1 MARLRVTSVA
11 SNECNETTKSPFAIN
26 LWRPKKKDRM
36 AVTVNGDS
44 LTIEDV
50 CSVAYKNEAVKLPED
65 KEFWTRLE
73 DSRKFLMDYINTG
86 VPTYGVTTD
95 FGDSCHNQISVDK
108 AGELQRTICTY
119 HGIGLGPKFD
129 KETGR
134 AVVLARLNGNV
145 KGGHSAIRPEL
156 AKMLVTLLNK
166 DIIPVIPEL
175 GSVGASGDLTPL
187 SYLAAA
193 VMGKRNVYYK
203 GKIVPTMEAFN
214 AEGITPLPIEAK
226 EGLALMNGTSVM
238 TAVAS
243 LAVKK
248 AERLSNI
255 SDFLTAVT
263 SEITRGKDTPFVKK
277 VSEIKNHKGQ
287 CESAAYVYNIIN
299 DSKRV
304 FKYEDFLES
313 QISKMDGKKFVVQQ
327 NKIQDR
333 YSIRCAPQINGVF
346 RDTLNMARSWVT
358 EELNSANDNPLVD
371 IDAKRIYNT
380 GNFYGGHICAAC
392 DYLRT
397 ALANIADLSDKQ
409 AEVIIDGKF
418 NGLTENLIPFTSED
432 SPRAGLRLGF
442 KAAQITISAI
452 RGEVQT
458 YCYPVSVTSAPT
470 EALNQDKVSMGT
482 ISARKLNEQIGL
494 VFLQFA
500 THLLAAMQA
509 VDLCGKDDFSPFTK
523 KVYTEVRKLSAFV
536 EDDRELDKDAEAV
549 CAWLKSTDLFA

>member
-1 MARLRVTSVA
+1 MA
-11 SNECNETTKSPFAIN
+11 I
-26 LWRPKKKDRM
+26 
-36 AVTVNGDS
+36 TVKGEN
-44 LTIEDV
+44 LTIENV
-50 CSVAYKNEAVKLPED
+50 WNVAFNNEEINLPED
-65 KEFWTRLE
+65 KEFWDTLAA
-73 DSRKFLMDYINTG
+73 SRKFLEEYIATG

-95 FGDSCHNQISVDK
+95 FGDSCHNQISVEK
-108 AGELQRTICTY
+108 AGELQRDICTY

-129 KETGR
+129 HETGR
-134 AVVLARLNGNV
+134 AVILARLNGNV

-156 AKMLVTLLNK
+156 AKMMVTMLNK
-166 DIIPVIPEL
+166 DIIPVIPQL

-193 VMGKRNVYYK
+193 IMGERDVYYK
-203 GKIVPTMEAFN
+203 GKIVPAMEAFN
-214 AEGITPLPIEAK
+214 AEGIKPLPIEAK

-243 LAVKK
+243 IAWKK
-248 AERLSNI
+248 AERLAKI

-263 SEITRGKDTPFVKK
+263 SEITKGKDTPFVAK

-287 CESAAYVYNIIN
+287 CESAAYVYDIIK

-304 FKYEDFLES
+304 FRYEDFLKT
-313 QISKMDGKKFVVQQ
+313 QIEKLDGKGFVAQQ

-333 YSIRCAPQINGVF
+333 YSIRCAPQINGVY
-346 RDTLNMARSWVT
+346 RDTLRFARDLIT

-371 IDAKRIYNT
+371 IEAGRLYNT

-392 DYLRT
+392 DYMRT
-397 ALANIADLSDKQ
+397 ALANISDLSDKQ

-418 NGLTENLIPFTSED
+418 NGLTENLIPYTPAD
-432 SPRAGLRLGF
+432 HPRAGLRLGF

-452 RGEVQT
+452 RGEVMS
-458 YCYPVSVTSAPT
+458 YCFPISLTSQPT

-482 ISARKLNEQIGL
+482 ISARKFNEQIEL
-494 VFLQFA
+494 VYLQFA

-509 VDLCGKDDFSPFTK
+509 VDLAGKDDFAPFTK
-523 KVYTEVRKLSAFV
+523 KVHAEVRRMSAFV
-536 EDDRELDKDAEAV
+536 EDDRALDKEATAV
-549 CAWLKSTDLFA
+549 AQWLKSTELFA

>member
-1 MARLRVTSVA
+1 MA
-11 SNECNETTKSPFAIN
+11 I
-26 LWRPKKKDRM
+26 
-36 AVTVNGDS
+36 TVKGEN
-44 LTIEDV
+44 LTIENV
-50 CSVAYKNEAVKLPED
+50 WNVAFNNEEINLPED
-65 KEFWTRLE
+65 KEFWDTLAT
-73 DSRKFLMDYINTG
+73 SRKFLEDYIATG

-95 FGDSCHNQISVDK
+95 FGDSCHNQISVEK
-108 AGELQRTICTY
+108 AGELQRDICTY

-129 KETGR
+129 HETGR

-156 AKMLVTLLNK
+156 AKMMVTMLNK
-166 DIIPVIPEL
+166 DIIPVIPQL

-193 VMGKRNVYYK
+193 IMGERDVYYK
-203 GKIVPTMEAFN
+203 GKIVPAMEAFN
-214 AEGITPLPIEAK
+214 AEGIKPLPIEAK

-243 LAVKK
+243 IAWKK
-248 AERLSNI
+248 AERLAKI

-263 SEITRGKDTPFVKK
+263 SEITKGKDTPFVAK

-287 CESAAYVYNIIN
+287 CESAAYVYDIIK

-304 FKYEDFLES
+304 FRYEDFLKT
-313 QISKMDGKKFVVQQ
+313 QIEKLDGKGFIAQQ

-333 YSIRCAPQINGVF
+333 YSIRCAPQINGVY
-346 RDTLNMARSWVT
+346 RDTLRFARDLIT

-371 IDAKRIYNT
+371 IEAGRLYNT

-392 DYLRT
+392 DYMRT
-397 ALANIADLSDKQ
+397 ALANISDLSDKQ

-418 NGLTENLIPFTSED
+418 NGLTENLIPYTPAD
-432 SPRAGLRLGF
+432 HPRAGLRLGF

-452 RGEVQT
+452 RGEVMS
-458 YCYPVSVTSAPT
+458 YCFPISLTSQPT

-482 ISARKLNEQIGL
+482 ISARKFNEQIEL
-494 VFLQFA
+494 VYLQFA

-509 VDLCGKDDFSPFTK
+509 VDLAGKDDFAPFTR
-523 KVYTEVRKLSAFV
+523 KVHAEVRRMSAFV
-536 EDDRELDKDAEAV
+536 EDDRALDKEATAV
-549 CAWLKSTDLFA
+549 AQWLKSTELFA

>member
-1 MARLRVTSVA
+1 MA
-11 SNECNETTKSPFAIN
+11 I
-26 LWRPKKKDRM
+26 
-36 AVTVNGDS
+36 TVKGED
-44 LTIEDV
+44 LTIENVWDV
-50 CSVAYKNEAVKLPED
+50 AFNNEKINLPED
-65 KEFWTRLE
+65 KEFWDTLAA
-73 DSRKFLMDYINTG
+73 SRKFLEEYIATG

-95 FGDSCHNQISVDK
+95 FGDSCHNQISIEK
-108 AGELQRTICTY
+108 AGELQRDICTY

-129 KETGR
+129 RETGR

-156 AKMLVTLLNK
+156 AKMMVTMLNK
-166 DIIPVIPEL
+166 DIIPVIPQL

-193 VMGKRNVYYK
+193 IMGERDVYYK
-203 GKIVPTMEAFN
+203 GKIVPAMEAFN
-214 AEGITPLPIEAK
+214 AEGIKPLPIEAK

-243 LAVKK
+243 IAWKK
-248 AERLSNI
+248 AERLAKI

-263 SEITRGKDTPFVKK
+263 SEITKGKDTPFVAK

-287 CESAAYVYNIIN
+287 CESAAYVYDIIK

-304 FKYEDFLES
+304 FRYEDFLKT
-313 QISKMDGKKFVVQQ
+313 QIEKLDGKGFIAQQ

-333 YSIRCAPQINGVF
+333 YSIRCAPQINGVY
-346 RDTLNMARSWVT
+346 RDTLRFARDLIT

-371 IDAKRIYNT
+371 IEAGRLYNT

-392 DYLRT
+392 DYMRT
-397 ALANIADLSDKQ
+397 ALANISDLSDKQ

-418 NGLTENLIPFTSED
+418 NGLTENLIPYTPAD
-432 SPRAGLRLGF
+432 HPRAGLRLGF

-452 RGEVQT
+452 RGEVMS
-458 YCYPVSVTSAPT
+458 YCFPISLTSQPT

-482 ISARKLNEQIGL
+482 ISARKFNEQIEL
-494 VFLQFA
+494 VYLQFA

-509 VDLCGKDDFSPFTK
+509 VDLAGKDDFAPFTK
-523 KVYTEVRKLSAFV
+523 KVHAEVRRMSAFV
-536 EDDRELDKDAEAV
+536 EDDRALDKEATAV
-549 CAWLKSTDLFA
+549 AQWLKSTELFS

>member
-1 MARLRVTSVA
+1 MA
-11 SNECNETTKSPFAIN
+11 I
-26 LWRPKKKDRM
+26 
-36 AVTVNGDS
+36 TVKGEN
-44 LTIEDV
+44 LTIENV
-50 CSVAYKNEAVKLPED
+50 WNVAFNNEEINLPED
-65 KEFWTRLE
+65 KEFWDTLAA
-73 DSRKFLMDYINTG
+73 SRKFLEDYIATG

-95 FGDSCHNQISVDK
+95 FGDSCHNQISVEK
-108 AGELQRTICTY
+108 AGELQRDICTY

-129 KETGR
+129 HETGR

-156 AKMLVTLLNK
+156 AKMMVTMLNK
-166 DIIPVIPEL
+166 DIIPVIPQL

-193 VMGKRNVYYK
+193 IMGERDVYYK
-203 GKIVPTMEAFN
+203 GKIVPALEAFN
-214 AEGITPLPIEAK
+214 AEGIKPLPIEAK

-243 LAVKK
+243 IAWKK
-248 AERLSNI
+248 AERLAKI

-263 SEITRGKDTPFVKK
+263 SEITKGKDTPFVAK

-287 CESAAYVYNIIN
+287 CESAAYVCDIIK

-304 FKYEDFLES
+304 FRYEDFLKT
-313 QISKMDGKKFVVQQ
+313 QIEKLDGKGFIAQQ

-333 YSIRCAPQINGVF
+333 YSIRCAPQINGVY
-346 RDTLNMARSWVT
+346 RDTLRFARDLIT

-371 IDAKRIYNT
+371 IEAGRLYNT

-392 DYLRT
+392 DYMRT
-397 ALANIADLSDKQ
+397 ALANISDLSDKQ

-418 NGLTENLIPFTSED
+418 NGLTENLIPYTPAD
-432 SPRAGLRLGF
+432 HPRAGLRLGF

-452 RGEVQT
+452 RGEVMS
-458 YCYPVSVTSAPT
+458 YCFPISLTSQPT

-482 ISARKLNEQIGL
+482 ISARKFNEQIEL
-494 VFLQFA
+494 VYLQFA

-509 VDLCGKDDFSPFTK
+509 VDLAGKDDFAPFTK
-523 KVYTEVRKLSAFV
+523 KVHAEVRRMSAFV
-536 EDDRELDKDAEAV
+536 EDDRALDKEATAV
-549 CAWLKSTDLFA
+549 AQWLKSTELFS

>member
-1 MARLRVTSVA
+1 MA
-11 SNECNETTKSPFAIN
+11 I
-26 LWRPKKKDRM
+26 
-36 AVTVNGDS
+36 TVKGED
-44 LTIEDV
+44 LTIENVWDV
-50 CSVAYKNEAVKLPED
+50 AFNNEKINLPED
-65 KEFWTRLE
+65 KEFWDTLAS
-73 DSRKFLMDYINTG
+73 SRKFLEDYIATG

-95 FGDSCHNQISVDK
+95 FGDSCHNQISVEK
-108 AGELQRTICTY
+108 AGELQRDICTY

-129 KETGR
+129 HETGR

-156 AKMLVTLLNK
+156 AKMMVTMLNK
-166 DIIPVIPEL
+166 DIIPVIPQL

-193 VMGKRNVYYK
+193 IMGERDVYYK
-203 GKIVPTMEAFN
+203 GKIVPALEAFN
-214 AEGITPLPIEAK
+214 AEGIKPLPIEAK

-243 LAVKK
+243 IAWKK
-248 AERLSNI
+248 AERLAKI

-263 SEITRGKDTPFVKK
+263 SEITKGKDTPFVAK

-287 CESAAYVYNIIN
+287 CESAAYVYDIIK

-304 FKYEDFLES
+304 FRYEDFLRT
-313 QISKMDGKKFVVQQ
+313 QIEKLDGKGFIAQQ

-333 YSIRCAPQINGVF
+333 YSIRCAPQINGVY
-346 RDTLNMARSWVT
+346 RDTLRFARDLIT

-371 IDAKRIYNT
+371 IEAGRLYNT

-392 DYLRT
+392 DYMRT
-397 ALANIADLSDKQ
+397 ALANISDLSDKQ

-418 NGLTENLIPFTSED
+418 NGLTENLIPYTPAD
-432 SPRAGLRLGF
+432 HPRAGLRLGF

-452 RGEVQT
+452 RGEVMS
-458 YCYPVSVTSAPT
+458 YCFPISLTSQPT

-482 ISARKLNEQIGL
+482 ISARKFNEQIEL
-494 VFLQFA
+494 VYLQFA

-509 VDLCGKDDFSPFTK
+509 VDLAGKDDFAPFTK
-523 KVYTEVRKLSAFV
+523 KVHAEVRRMSAFV
-536 EDDRELDKDAEAV
+536 EDDRALDKEATAV
-549 CAWLKSTDLFA
+549 AQWLKSTELFA

>member
-1 MARLRVTSVA
+1 MA
-11 SNECNETTKSPFAIN
+11 I
-26 LWRPKKKDRM
+26 
-36 AVTVNGDS
+36 TVKGED
-44 LTIEDV
+44 LTIENVWDV
-50 CSVAYKNEAVKLPED
+50 AFNNEKINLPKD
-65 KEFWTRLE
+65 KEFWDTLSA
-73 DSRKFLMDYINTG
+73 SRKFLEEYIATG

-95 FGDSCHNQISVDK
+95 FGDSCHNQISVEK
-108 AGELQRTICTY
+108 AGELQRDICTY

-129 KETGR
+129 HETGR

-156 AKMLVTLLNK
+156 AKMMVTMLNK
-166 DIIPVIPEL
+166 DIIPVIPQL

-193 VMGKRNVYYK
+193 IMGERDVYYK
-203 GKIVPTMEAFN
+203 GKIVPALEAFN
-214 AEGITPLPIEAK
+214 AEGIKPLPIEAK

-243 LAVKK
+243 IAWKK
-248 AERLSNI
+248 AERLAKI

-263 SEITRGKDTPFVKK
+263 SEITKGKDTPFVAK

-287 CESAAYVYNIIN
+287 CESAAYVYDIIK

-304 FKYEDFLES
+304 FRYEDFLKT
-313 QISKMDGKKFVVQQ
+313 QIEKLDGKGFIAQQ

-333 YSIRCAPQINGVF
+333 YSIRCAPQINGVY
-346 RDTLNMARSWVT
+346 RDTLRFARDLIT

-371 IDAKRIYNT
+371 IEAGLLYNT

-392 DYLRT
+392 DYMRT
-397 ALANIADLSDKQ
+397 ALANISDLSDKQ

-418 NGLTENLIPFTSED
+418 NGLTENLIPYTPAD
-432 SPRAGLRLGF
+432 HPRAGLRLGF

-452 RGEVQT
+452 RGEVMS
-458 YCYPVSVTSAPT
+458 YCFPISLTSQPT

-482 ISARKLNEQIGL
+482 ISARKFNEQIEL
-494 VFLQFA
+494 VYLQFA

-509 VDLCGKDDFSPFTK
+509 VDLAGKDDFAPFTK
-523 KVYTEVRKLSAFV
+523 KIHSEVRRMSAFV
-536 EDDRELDKDAEAV
+536 EDDRALDKEATAV
-549 CAWLKSTDLFA
+549 AQWLKSTELFS

>member
-1 MARLRVTSVA
+1 M
-11 SNECNETTKSPFAIN
+11 K
-26 LWRPKKKDRM
+26 
-36 AVTVNGDS
+36 TVCGND

-50 CSVAYKNEAVKLPED
+50 CDVALRGEEVKLPED
-65 KEFWTRLE
+65 KSFWETIE
-73 DSRKFLMDYINTG
+73 KSRKFLEDYIATG

-95 FGDSCHNQISVDK
+95 FGDSCHNQISVEK
-108 AGELQRTICTY
+108 AGELQRVICTY

-129 KETGR
+129 HETAR

-145 KGGHSAIRPEL
+145 KGGHSAIRPQL
-156 AKMLVTLLNK
+156 ARMMVTLLNK
-166 DIIPVIPEL
+166 DIIPVIPQL

-187 SYLAAA
+187 SYLGA
-193 VMGKRNVYYK
+193 VIMGQREVYYK
-203 GKIVPTMEAFN
+203 GKIVPTMEAFK
-214 AEGITPLPIEAK
+214 AEGIEPLPIEAK
-226 EGLALMNGTSVM
+226 EGLAIMNGTSVM

-243 LAVKK
+243 LAWKK
-248 AERLSNI
+248 AERLAKI

-263 SEITRGKDTPFVKK
+263 SEITRGKDTPFVAK

-287 CESAAYVYNIIN
+287 CESAAYVYNIIK

-304 FKYEDFLES
+304 WRYEDFLNN
-313 QISKMDGKKFVVQQ
+313 QIEKLNGKGFVAQT

-333 YSIRCAPQINGVF
+333 YSIRCAPQITGVY
-346 RDTLNMARSWVT
+346 RDTLRFARDLIT

-371 IDAKRIYNT
+371 IEAGRLYNT

-392 DYLRT
+392 DYMRT

-418 NGLTENLIPFTSED
+418 NGLTENLIPFTPAD
-432 SPRAGLRLGF
+432 HTRAGLRLGF

-452 RGEVQT
+452 RGEVAT
-458 YCYPVSVTSAPT
+458 YCFPVSLTSAPT

-482 ISARKLNEQIGL
+482 ISARKWAEQIEL

-509 VDLCGKDDFSPFTK
+509 VDLAGYEDFAPFTK
-523 KVYTEVRKLSAFV
+523 NVHDEVRKMSAFV
-536 EDDRELDKDAEAV
+536 EDDRELDKEATAVAE
-549 CAWLKSTDLFA
+549 WLKTTDIFA

>member
-1 MARLRVTSVA
+1 MA
-11 SNECNETTKSPFAIN
+11 I
-26 LWRPKKKDRM
+26 
-36 AVTVNGDS
+36 TVKGED
-44 LTIEDV
+44 LTIENVWDV
-50 CSVAYKNEAVKLPED
+50 AFNNEKINLPED
-65 KEFWTRLE
+65 KEFWDTLSA
-73 DSRKFLMDYINTG
+73 SRKFLEDYIATG

-95 FGDSCHNQISVDK
+95 FGDSCHNQISVEK
-108 AGELQRTICTY
+108 AGELQRDICTY

-129 KETGR
+129 HETGR

-156 AKMLVTLLNK
+156 AKMMVTMLNK
-166 DIIPVIPEL
+166 DIIPVIPQL

-193 VMGKRNVYYK
+193 IMGERDVYYK
-203 GKIVPTMEAFN
+203 GKIVPAMEAFN
-214 AEGITPLPIEAK
+214 AEGIKPLPIEAK

-243 LAVKK
+243 IAWKK
-248 AERLSNI
+248 AERLAKI

-263 SEITRGKDTPFVKK
+263 SEITKGKDTPFVAK

-287 CESAAYVYNIIN
+287 CESAAYVYDIIK

-304 FKYEDFLES
+304 FRYEDFLKTHIE
-313 QISKMDGKKFVVQQ
+313 KLDGKGFVAQQ

-333 YSIRCAPQINGVF
+333 YSIRCAPQINGVY
-346 RDTLNMARSWVT
+346 RDTLRFARDLIT

-371 IDAKRIYNT
+371 IEAGRLYNT

-392 DYLRT
+392 DYMRT
-397 ALANIADLSDKQ
+397 ALANISDLSDKQ

-418 NGLTENLIPFTSED
+418 NGLTENLIPYTPAD
-432 SPRAGLRLGF
+432 HPRAGLRLGF

-452 RGEVQT
+452 RGEVMS
-458 YCYPVSVTSAPT
+458 YCFPISLTSQPT

-482 ISARKLNEQIGL
+482 ISARKFNEQIEL
-494 VFLQFA
+494 VYLQFA

-509 VDLCGKDDFSPFTK
+509 VDLAGKDDFAPFTK
-523 KVYTEVRKLSAFV
+523 KVHSEVRRMSAFV
-536 EDDRELDKDAEAV
+536 EDDRALDKEATAV
-549 CAWLKSTDLFA
+549 AQWLKSTELFA

>member
-1 MARLRVTSVA
+1 MA
-11 SNECNETTKSPFAIN
+11 I
-26 LWRPKKKDRM
+26 
-36 AVTVNGDS
+36 TVKGED
-44 LTIEDV
+44 LTIENVWDV
-50 CSVAYKNEAVKLPED
+50 AFNNEKINLPED
-65 KEFWTRLE
+65 KEFWDTLSA
-73 DSRKFLMDYINTG
+73 SRKFLEDYIATG

-95 FGDSCHNQISVDK
+95 FGDSCHNQISVEK
-108 AGELQRTICTY
+108 AGELQRDICTY

-129 KETGR
+129 RETGR

-156 AKMLVTLLNK
+156 AKMMVTMLNK
-166 DIIPVIPEL
+166 DIIPVIPQL

-193 VMGKRNVYYK
+193 IMGERDVYYK
-203 GKIVPTMEAFN
+203 GKIVPALEAFN
-214 AEGITPLPIEAK
+214 AEGIKPLPIEAK

-243 LAVKK
+243 IAWKK
-248 AERLSNI
+248 AERLAKI

-263 SEITRGKDTPFVKK
+263 SEITKGKDTPFVAK

-287 CESAAYVYNIIN
+287 CESAAYVYDIIK

-304 FKYEDFLES
+304 FRYEDFLKT
-313 QISKMDGKKFVVQQ
+313 QIEKLDGKGFIAQQ

-333 YSIRCAPQINGVF
+333 YSIRCAPQINGVY
-346 RDTLNMARSWVT
+346 RDTLRFARDLIT

-371 IDAKRIYNT
+371 IEAGRLYNT

-392 DYLRT
+392 DYMRT
-397 ALANIADLSDKQ
+397 ALANISDLSDKQ

-418 NGLTENLIPFTSED
+418 NGLTENLIPYTPAD
-432 SPRAGLRLGF
+432 HPRAGLRLGF

-452 RGEVQT
+452 RGEVMS
-458 YCYPVSVTSAPT
+458 YCFPISLTSHPT

-482 ISARKLNEQIGL
+482 ISARKFNEQIEL
-494 VFLQFA
+494 VYLQFA

-509 VDLCGKDDFSPFTK
+509 VDLAGKDDFAPFTK
-523 KVYTEVRKLSAFV
+523 KVHAEVRRMSAFV
-536 EDDRELDKDAEAV
+536 EDDRALDKEATAV
-549 CAWLKSTDLFA
+549 AQWLKSTELFS

>member
-1 MARLRVTSVA
+1 MKTING
-11 SNECNETTKSPFAIN
+11 NE
-26 LWRPKKKDRM
+26 
-36 AVTVNGDS
+36 

-50 CSVAYKNEAVKLPED
+50 CDVAYKNEEVALPTDE
-65 KEFWTRLE
+65 KFWDTLKK
-73 DSRKFLMDYINTG
+73 SRKFLEDYIATG

-95 FGDSCHNQISVDK
+95 FGDSCHNQISVEK
-108 AGELQRTICTY
+108 AGELQRVICAY

-129 KETGR
+129 HETGR

-156 AKMLVTLLNK
+156 AKMMVTLLNK
-166 DIIPVIPEL
+166 DIIPVIPQL

-187 SYLAAA
+187 SYLAA
-193 VMGKRNVYYK
+193 VIMGQREVYYK
-203 GKIVPTMEAFN
+203 GKIVPASEAFM
-214 AEGITPLPIEAK
+214 AEGIEPLPIEAK

-243 LAVKK
+243 LAWKK
-248 AERLSNI
+248 AQRLANI

-263 SEITRGKDTPFVKK
+263 SEITRGKDTPFITK
-277 VSEIKNHKGQ
+277 VSQLKNHRGQ
-287 CESAAYVYNIIN
+287 MESAVYVHNIIIK
-299 DSKRV
+299 SKRV
-304 FKYEDFLES
+304 YVYEDFLKYKIDS
-313 QISKMDGKKFVVQQ
+313 LNGKGFLKQQ

-333 YSIRCAPQINGVF
+333 YSIRCAPQITGVY
-346 RDTLNMARSWVT
+346 RDTLRFARDLIT

-371 IDAKRIYNT
+371 IDVGQLYNT

-392 DYLRT
+392 DYMRT

-409 AEVIIDGKF
+409 AEIIIDGKF
-418 NGLTENLIPFTSED
+418 NGLTENLIPYTPAD
-432 SPRAGLRLGF
+432 HPRAGLRLGF

-452 RGEVQT
+452 RGEVAT
-458 YCYPVSVTSAPT
+458 YCFPVSLTSAPT

-482 ISARKLNEQIGL
+482 ISARKFAEQIEL

-509 VDLCGKDDFSPFTK
+509 VDLAGKDDFAPFTQ
-523 KVYTEVRKLSAFV
+523 KVHDEVRKMSAFV
-536 EDDRELDKDAEAV
+536 EDDRPLDKEATAV
-549 CAWLKSTDLFA
+549 AQWLKNTDLFA

>member
-1 MARLRVTSVA
+1 MA
-11 SNECNETTKSPFAIN
+11 I
-26 LWRPKKKDRM
+26 
-36 AVTVNGDS
+36 TVKGED
-44 LTIEDV
+44 LTIENVWDV
-50 CSVAYKNEAVKLPED
+50 AFNNEKINLPED
-65 KEFWTRLE
+65 KEFWDTLSA
-73 DSRKFLMDYINTG
+73 SRKFLEDYIATG

-95 FGDSCHNQISVDK
+95 FGDSCHNQISVEK
-108 AGELQRTICTY
+108 AGELQRDICTY

-129 KETGR
+129 RETGR

-156 AKMLVTLLNK
+156 AKMMVTMLNK
-166 DIIPVIPEL
+166 DIIPVIPQL

-193 VMGKRNVYYK
+193 IMGERDVYYK
-203 GKIVPTMEAFN
+203 GKIVPALEAFN
-214 AEGITPLPIEAK
+214 AEGIKPLPIEAK

-243 LAVKK
+243 IAWKK
-248 AERLSNI
+248 AERLAKI

-263 SEITRGKDTPFVKK
+263 SEITKGKDTPFVAK

-287 CESAAYVYNIIN
+287 CESAAYVYDIIK

-304 FKYEDFLES
+304 FRYEDFLKT
-313 QISKMDGKKFVVQQ
+313 QIEKLDGKGFIAQQ

-333 YSIRCAPQINGVF
+333 YSIRCAPQINGVY
-346 RDTLNMARSWVT
+346 RDTLRFARDLIT

-371 IDAKRIYNT
+371 IEAGRLYNT

-392 DYLRT
+392 DYMRT
-397 ALANIADLSDKQ
+397 ALANISDLSDKQ

-418 NGLTENLIPFTSED
+418 NGLTENLISYTPAD
-432 SPRAGLRLGF
+432 HPRAGLRLGF

-452 RGEVQT
+452 RGEVMS
-458 YCYPVSVTSAPT
+458 YCFPISLTSQPT

-482 ISARKLNEQIGL
+482 ISARKFNEQIEL
-494 VFLQFA
+494 VYLQFA

-509 VDLCGKDDFSPFTK
+509 VDLAGKDDFAPFTK
-523 KVYTEVRKLSAFV
+523 KVHSEVRRMSAFV
-536 EDDRELDKDAEAV
+536 EDDRALDKEATAV
-549 CAWLKSTDLFA
+549 AQWLKSTELFS

>member
-1 MARLRVTSVA
+1 MA
-11 SNECNETTKSPFAIN
+11 I
-26 LWRPKKKDRM
+26 
-36 AVTVNGDS
+36 TVKGED
-44 LTIEDV
+44 LTIENVWDV
-50 CSVAYKNEAVKLPED
+50 AFNNEKINLPED
-65 KEFWTRLE
+65 KEFWDTLSA
-73 DSRKFLMDYINTG
+73 SRKFLEDYIATG

-95 FGDSCHNQISVDK
+95 FGDSCHNQISVEK
-108 AGELQRTICTY
+108 AGELQRDICTY

-129 KETGR
+129 HETGR

-156 AKMLVTLLNK
+156 AKMMVTMLNK
-166 DIIPVIPEL
+166 DIIPVIPQL

-193 VMGKRNVYYK
+193 IMGERDVYYK
-203 GKIVPTMEAFN
+203 GKIVPALEAFN
-214 AEGITPLPIEAK
+214 AEGIKPLPIEAK

-243 LAVKK
+243 IAWKK
-248 AERLSNI
+248 AERLAKI

-263 SEITRGKDTPFVKK
+263 SEITKGKDTPFVAK

-287 CESAAYVYNIIN
+287 CESAAYVYDIIK

-304 FKYEDFLES
+304 FRYEDFLKT
-313 QISKMDGKKFVVQQ
+313 QIEKLDGKGFMAQQ

-333 YSIRCAPQINGVF
+333 YSIRCAPQINGVY
-346 RDTLNMARSWVT
+346 RDTLRFARDLIT

-371 IDAKRIYNT
+371 IEAGRLYNT

-392 DYLRT
+392 DYMRT
-397 ALANIADLSDKQ
+397 ALANISDLSDKQ

-418 NGLTENLIPFTSED
+418 NGLTENLISYTPAD
-432 SPRAGLRLGF
+432 HPRAGLRLGF

-452 RGEVQT
+452 RGEVMS
-458 YCYPVSVTSAPT
+458 YCFPISLTSQPT

-482 ISARKLNEQIGL
+482 ISARKFNEQIEL
-494 VFLQFA
+494 VYLQFA

-509 VDLCGKDDFSPFTK
+509 VDLAGKDDFAPFTR
-523 KVYTEVRKLSAFV
+523 KVHAEVRRMSAFV
-536 EDDRELDKDAEAV
+536 EDDRALDKEATAV
-549 CAWLKSTDLFA
+549 AQWLKSTELFA

>member
-1 MARLRVTSVA
+1 MA
-11 SNECNETTKSPFAIN
+11 I
-26 LWRPKKKDRM
+26 
-36 AVTVNGDS
+36 TVKGED
-44 LTIEDV
+44 LTIENVWDV
-50 CSVAYKNEAVKLPED
+50 AFNNEKINLPED
-65 KEFWTRLE
+65 KEFWDTLAA
-73 DSRKFLMDYINTG
+73 SRKFLEDYIATG

-95 FGDSCHNQISVDK
+95 FGDSCHNQISVEK
-108 AGELQRTICTY
+108 AGELQRDICTY

-129 KETGR
+129 HETGR
-134 AVVLARLNGNV
+134 AVILARLNGNV

-156 AKMLVTLLNK
+156 AKMMVTMLNK
-166 DIIPVIPEL
+166 DIIPVIPQL

-193 VMGKRNVYYK
+193 IMGERDVYYK
-203 GKIVPTMEAFN
+203 GKIVPALEAFN
-214 AEGITPLPIEAK
+214 AEGIKPLPIEAK

-243 LAVKK
+243 IAWKK
-248 AERLSNI
+248 AERLAKI

-263 SEITRGKDTPFVKK
+263 SEITKGKDTPFVAK

-287 CESAAYVYNIIN
+287 CESAAYVYDIIK

-304 FKYEDFLES
+304 FRYEDFLKT
-313 QISKMDGKKFVVQQ
+313 QIEKLDGKGFIAQQ

-333 YSIRCAPQINGVF
+333 YSIRCAPQINGVY
-346 RDTLNMARSWVT
+346 RDTLRFARDLIT

-371 IDAKRIYNT
+371 IEAGRLYNT

-392 DYLRT
+392 DYMRT
-397 ALANIADLSDKQ
+397 ALANISDLSDKQ

-418 NGLTENLIPFTSED
+418 NGLTENLIPYTPAD
-432 SPRAGLRLGF
+432 HPRAGLRLGF

-452 RGEVQT
+452 RGEVMS
-458 YCYPVSVTSAPT
+458 YCFPISLTSQPT

-482 ISARKLNEQIGL
+482 ISARKFNEQIEL
-494 VFLQFA
+494 VYLQFA

-509 VDLCGKDDFSPFTK
+509 VDLAGKDDFAPFTK
-523 KVYTEVRKLSAFV
+523 KVHAEVRRMSAFV
-536 EDDRELDKDAEAV
+536 EDDRALDKEATAV
-549 CAWLKSTDLFA
+549 AQWLKSTELFA

>member
-1 MARLRVTSVA
+1 MA
-11 SNECNETTKSPFAIN
+11 I
-26 LWRPKKKDRM
+26 
-36 AVTVNGDS
+36 TVKGEY
-44 LTIEDV
+44 LTIENVWDV
-50 CSVAYKNEAVKLPED
+50 AFNNEKINLPED
-65 KEFWTRLE
+65 KEFWDTLAA
-73 DSRKFLMDYINTG
+73 SRKFLEDYIATG

-95 FGDSCHNQISVDK
+95 FGDSCHNQISVEK
-108 AGELQRTICTY
+108 AGELQRDICTY

-129 KETGR
+129 RETGR

-156 AKMLVTLLNK
+156 AKMMVTMLNK
-166 DIIPVIPEL
+166 DIIPVIPQL

-193 VMGKRNVYYK
+193 IMGERDVYYK
-203 GKIVPTMEAFN
+203 GKIVPAMEAFN
-214 AEGITPLPIEAK
+214 AEGIKPLPIEAK

-243 LAVKK
+243 IAWKK
-248 AERLSNI
+248 AERLAKI

-263 SEITRGKDTPFVKK
+263 SEITKGKDTPFVAK

-287 CESAAYVYNIIN
+287 CESAAYVYDIIK

-304 FKYEDFLES
+304 FRYEDFLKTHIE
-313 QISKMDGKKFVVQQ
+313 KLDGKGFVAQQ

-333 YSIRCAPQINGVF
+333 YSIRCAPQINGVY
-346 RDTLNMARSWVT
+346 RDTLRFARDLIT

-371 IDAKRIYNT
+371 IEAGRLYNT

-392 DYLRT
+392 DYMRT
-397 ALANIADLSDKQ
+397 ALANISDLSDKQ

-418 NGLTENLIPFTSED
+418 NGLTENLIPYTPAD
-432 SPRAGLRLGF
+432 HPRAGLRLGF

-452 RGEVQT
+452 RGEVMS
-458 YCYPVSVTSAPT
+458 YCFPISLTSQPT

-482 ISARKLNEQIGL
+482 ISARKFNEQIEL
-494 VFLQFA
+494 VYLQFA

-509 VDLCGKDDFSPFTK
+509 VDLAGKDDFAPFTR
-523 KVYTEVRKLSAFV
+523 KVHAEVRSMSAFV
-536 EDDRELDKDAEAV
+536 EDDRALDKEATAV
-549 CAWLKSTDLFA
+549 AQWLKSTELFA

>member
-1 MARLRVTSVA
+1 MK
-11 SNECNETTKSPFAIN
+11 TKTVCG
-26 LWRPKKKDRM
+26 KD
-36 AVTVNGDS
+36 

-50 CSVAYKNEAVKLPED
+50 CDVALRDEKVALPED
-65 KEFWTRLE
+65 KGFWETLE
-73 DSRKFLMDYINTG
+73 KSRKFLEDYIATG

-95 FGDSCHNQISVDK
+95 FGDSCHNQISVEK
-108 AGELQRTICTY
+108 AGELQRVICTY

-129 KETGR
+129 RETGR

-156 AKMLVTLLNK
+156 VRMMVTLLNK
-166 DIIPVIPEL
+166 DIIPVIPQL

-187 SYLAAA
+187 SYLAA
-193 VMGKRNVYYK
+193 VIQGKRDVYYK
-203 GKIVPTMEAFN
+203 GKIVPAAEAFK

-243 LAVKK
+243 LAWKK
-248 AERLSNI
+248 AERLAKI

-263 SEITRGKDTPFVKK
+263 SEITRGKDTPFVAK

-287 CESAAYVYNIIN
+287 CESAAYVYDIIK

-304 FKYEDFLES
+304 WRYEEFLNS
-313 QISKMDGKKFVVQQ
+313 QIEKIEEKGFVAQQ

-333 YSIRCAPQINGVF
+333 YSIRCAPQITGVY
-346 RDTLNMARSWVT
+346 RDTLRFARELIT

-371 IDAKRIYNT
+371 IEAGRLYNT

-392 DYLRT
+392 DYMRT

-418 NGLTENLIPFTSED
+418 NGLTENLIPYTPAD
-432 SPRAGLRLGF
+432 HPRAGLRLGF

-452 RGEVQT
+452 RGEVAT
-458 YCYPVSVTSAPT
+458 YCFPVSLTSAPT

-482 ISARKLNEQIGL
+482 ISARKWAEQIEL
-494 VFLQFA
+494 VYLQFA

-509 VDLCGKDDFSPFTK
+509 VDLAGIEDFAPFTK
-523 KVYTEVRKLSAFV
+523 QIHAEVRKMSAFV
-536 EDDRELDKDAEAV
+536 EDDRALDKEATAVAE
-549 CAWLKSTDLFA
+549 WLKKTELFA

>member
-1 MARLRVTSVA
+1 M
-11 SNECNETTKSPFAIN
+11 KI
-26 LWRPKKKDRM
+26 
-36 AVTVNGDS
+36 VNGNE

-50 CSVAYKNEAVKLPED
+50 CDVAYKNEEVALPQDE
-65 KEFWTRLE
+65 KFWDTLKK
-73 DSRKFLMDYINTG
+73 SRKFLEDYIATG

-95 FGDSCHNQISVDK
+95 FGDSCHNQISVEK
-108 AGELQRTICTY
+108 AGELQRVICAY

-129 KETGR
+129 HETGR

-156 AKMLVTLLNK
+156 AKMMVTLLNK
-166 DIIPVIPEL
+166 DIIPVIPQL

-187 SYLAAA
+187 SYLAA
-193 VMGKRNVYYK
+193 VIMGQRDVYYK
-203 GKIVPTMEAFN
+203 GKIVPAIEAFK
-214 AEGITPLPIEAK
+214 AEGIEPLPIEAK

-243 LAVKK
+243 LAWKK
-248 AERLSNI
+248 AQRLANI

-263 SEITRGKDTPFVKK
+263 SEITRGKDTPFITK
-277 VSEIKNHKGQ
+277 VSQLKNHRGQ
-287 CESAAYVYNIIN
+287 MESAVYVHNIIIK
-299 DSKRV
+299 SKRV
-304 FKYEDFLES
+304 YVYEDFLKYKIDS
-313 QISKMDGKKFVVQQ
+313 LNGKGFLKQQ

-333 YSIRCAPQINGVF
+333 YSIRCAPQITGVY
-346 RDTLNMARSWVT
+346 RDTLRFAREMIT

-371 IDAKRIYNT
+371 IDVGQLYNT

-392 DYLRT
+392 DYMRT

-409 AEVIIDGKF
+409 AEIIIDGKF
-418 NGLTENLIPFTSED
+418 NGLTENLIPYTPAD
-432 SPRAGLRLGF
+432 HPRAGLRLGF

-452 RGEVQT
+452 RGEVAT
-458 YCYPVSVTSAPT
+458 YCFPVSLTSAPT

-482 ISARKLNEQIGL
+482 ISARKFAEQIEL

-509 VDLCGKDDFSPFTK
+509 VDLAGKDDFAPFTQ
-523 KVYTEVRKLSAFV
+523 KVHDEVRKMSAFV
-536 EDDRELDKDAEAV
+536 EDDRPLDKEATAV
-549 CAWLKSTDLFA
+549 AQWLKNTDLFA

>member
-1 MARLRVTSVA
+1 MA
-11 SNECNETTKSPFAIN
+11 I
-26 LWRPKKKDRM
+26 
-36 AVTVNGDS
+36 TVKGED
-44 LTIEDV
+44 LTIENVWDV
-50 CSVAYKNEAVKLPED
+50 AFNNEKINLPED
-65 KEFWTRLE
+65 KEFWDTLAA
-73 DSRKFLMDYINTG
+73 SRKFLEDYIATG

-95 FGDSCHNQISVDK
+95 FGDSCHNQISVEK
-108 AGELQRTICTY
+108 AGELQRDICTY

-129 KETGR
+129 RETGR

-156 AKMLVTLLNK
+156 AKMMVTMLNK
-166 DIIPVIPEL
+166 DIIPVIPQL

-193 VMGKRNVYYK
+193 IMGERDVYYK
-203 GKIVPTMEAFN
+203 GKIVPALEAFN
-214 AEGITPLPIEAK
+214 AEGIKPLPIEAK

-243 LAVKK
+243 IAWKK
-248 AERLSNI
+248 AERLAKI

-263 SEITRGKDTPFVKK
+263 SEITKGKDTPFVAK

-287 CESAAYVYNIIN
+287 CESAAYVYDIIK

-304 FKYEDFLES
+304 FRYEDFLKT
-313 QISKMDGKKFVVQQ
+313 QIEKLDGKGFIAQQ

-333 YSIRCAPQINGVF
+333 YSIRCAPQINGVY
-346 RDTLNMARSWVT
+346 RDTLRFARDLIT

-371 IDAKRIYNT
+371 IEAGRLYNT

-392 DYLRT
+392 DYMRT
-397 ALANIADLSDKQ
+397 ALANISDLSDKQ

-418 NGLTENLIPFTSED
+418 NGLTENLIPYTPAD
-432 SPRAGLRLGF
+432 HPRAGLRLGF

-452 RGEVQT
+452 RGEVMS
-458 YCYPVSVTSAPT
+458 YCFPISLTSQPT

-482 ISARKLNEQIGL
+482 ISARKFNEQIEL
-494 VFLQFA
+494 VYLQFA

-509 VDLCGKDDFSPFTK
+509 VDLAGKDDFAPFTK
-523 KVYTEVRKLSAFV
+523 KVHSEVRRMSAFV
-536 EDDRELDKDAEAV
+536 EDDRALDKEATAV
-549 CAWLKSTDLFA
+549 AQWLKSTELFS

>member
-1 MARLRVTSVA
+1 MA
-11 SNECNETTKSPFAIN
+11 I
-26 LWRPKKKDRM
+26 
-36 AVTVNGDS
+36 TVKGED
-44 LTIEDV
+44 LTIENV
-50 CSVAYKNEAVKLPED
+50 WNVAFNNEEINLPED
-65 KEFWTRLE
+65 KEFWDTLSA
-73 DSRKFLMDYINTG
+73 SRKFLEDYIATG

-95 FGDSCHNQISVDK
+95 FGDSCHNQISVEK
-108 AGELQRTICTY
+108 AGELQRDICTY

-129 KETGR
+129 HETGR

-156 AKMLVTLLNK
+156 AKMMVTMLNK
-166 DIIPVIPEL
+166 DIIPVIPQL

-193 VMGKRNVYYK
+193 IMGERDVYYK
-203 GKIVPTMEAFN
+203 GKIVPAMEAFN
-214 AEGITPLPIEAK
+214 AEGIKPLPIEAK

-243 LAVKK
+243 IAWKK
-248 AERLSNI
+248 AERLAKI

-263 SEITRGKDTPFVKK
+263 SEITKGKDTPFVAK

-287 CESAAYVYNIIN
+287 CESAAYVYDIIK

-304 FKYEDFLES
+304 FRYEDFLRT
-313 QISKMDGKKFVVQQ
+313 QIEKLDGKGFIAQQ

-333 YSIRCAPQINGVF
+333 YSIRCAPQINGVY
-346 RDTLNMARSWVT
+346 RDTLRFARDLIT

-371 IDAKRIYNT
+371 IEAGRLYNT

-392 DYLRT
+392 DYMRT
-397 ALANIADLSDKQ
+397 ALANISDLSDKQ

-418 NGLTENLIPFTSED
+418 NGLTENLIPYTPAD
-432 SPRAGLRLGF
+432 HPRAGLRLGF

-452 RGEVQT
+452 RGEVMS
-458 YCYPVSVTSAPT
+458 YCFPISLTSQPT

-482 ISARKLNEQIGL
+482 ISARKFNEQIEL
-494 VFLQFA
+494 VYIQFA

-509 VDLCGKDDFSPFTK
+509 VDLAGKDDFAPFTR
-523 KVYTEVRKLSAFV
+523 KVHAEVRSMSAFV
-536 EDDRELDKDAEAV
+536 EDDRALDKEATAV
-549 CAWLKSTDLFA
+549 AQWLKSTELFA

>member
-1 MARLRVTSVA
+1 MA
-11 SNECNETTKSPFAIN
+11 I
-26 LWRPKKKDRM
+26 
-36 AVTVNGDS
+36 TVKGEN
-44 LTIEDV
+44 LTIENV
-50 CSVAYKNEAVKLPED
+50 WNVAFNNEEINLPED
-65 KEFWTRLE
+65 KEFWDTLAA
-73 DSRKFLMDYINTG
+73 SRKFLEDYIATG

-95 FGDSCHNQISVDK
+95 FGDSCHNQISVEK
-108 AGELQRTICTY
+108 AGELQRDICTY
-119 HGIGLGPKFD
+119 HGIGLGTKFD
-129 KETGR
+129 HETGR

-156 AKMLVTLLNK
+156 AKMMVTMLNK
-166 DIIPVIPEL
+166 DIIPVIPQL

-193 VMGKRNVYYK
+193 IMGERDVYYK
-203 GKIVPTMEAFN
+203 GKIVPALEAFN
-214 AEGITPLPIEAK
+214 AEGIKPLPIEAK

-243 LAVKK
+243 IAWKK
-248 AERLSNI
+248 AERLAKI

-263 SEITRGKDTPFVKK
+263 SEITKGKDTPFVAK

-287 CESAAYVYNIIN
+287 CESAAYVYDIIK

-304 FKYEDFLES
+304 FRYEDFLKT
-313 QISKMDGKKFVVQQ
+313 QIEKLDGKGFIAQQ

-333 YSIRCAPQINGVF
+333 YSIRCAPQINGVY
-346 RDTLNMARSWVT
+346 RDTLRFARDLIT

-371 IDAKRIYNT
+371 IEAGRLYNT

-392 DYLRT
+392 DYMRT
-397 ALANIADLSDKQ
+397 ALANISDLSDKQ

-418 NGLTENLIPFTSED
+418 NGLTENLIPYTPAD
-432 SPRAGLRLGF
+432 HPRAGLRLGF

-452 RGEVQT
+452 RGEVMS
-458 YCYPVSVTSAPT
+458 YCFPISLTSQPT

-482 ISARKLNEQIGL
+482 ISARKFNEQIEL
-494 VFLQFA
+494 VYLQFA

-509 VDLCGKDDFSPFTK
+509 VDLAGKDDFAPFTR
-523 KVYTEVRKLSAFV
+523 KVHAEVRRMSAFV
-536 EDDRELDKDAEAV
+536 EDDRALDKEATAV
-549 CAWLKSTDLFA
+549 AQWLKSTELFA

>member
-1 MARLRVTSVA
+1 MKTI
-11 SNECNETTKSPFAIN
+11 KGQ
-26 LWRPKKKDRM
+26 D
-36 AVTVNGDS
+36 

-50 CSVAYKNEAVKLPED
+50 CDVAYKNEEVTLPED
-65 KEFWTRLE
+65 KSFWETLEKSRNFLE
-73 DSRKFLMDYINTG
+73 DYIATG

-108 AGELQRTICTY
+108 AGELQRDICTY

-129 KETGR
+129 HETGR
-134 AVVLARLNGNV
+134 AVILARLNGNV

-156 AKMLVTLLNK
+156 AKMMVTLLNK
-166 DIIPVIPEL
+166 DIIPVIPQL

-187 SYLAAA
+187 SYLAA
-193 VMGKRNVYYK
+193 VIMGERNVYYK
-203 GKIVPTMEAFN
+203 GKICPAKEAFE
-214 AEGITPLPIEAK
+214 AENIKPLPIEAK

-238 TAVAS
+238 TAVAA
-243 LAVKK
+243 LAWKK
-248 AERLSNI
+248 AERLAKI

-263 SEITRGKDTPFVKK
+263 SEITRGKDTPFVAK

-287 CESAAYVYNIIN
+287 CESASYIYNIIK

-304 FKYEDFLES
+304 FKYEDFLKTQIES
-313 QISKMDGKKFVVQQ
+313 LNGKSFIAQQ

-333 YSIRCAPQINGVF
+333 YSIRCAPQINGVY
-346 RDTLNMARSWVT
+346 RDTLRFARDLIT

-371 IDAKRIYNT
+371 IEAQRLYNT

-392 DYLRT
+392 DYMRT
-397 ALANIADLSDKQ
+397 ALANISDLSDKQ

-418 NGLTENLIPFTSED
+418 NGLTENLIPFTPSD
-432 SPRAGLRLGF
+432 HPRAGLRLGF

-452 RGEVQT
+452 RGEVMS
-458 YCYPVSVTSAPT
+458 YCFPISLTSQPT

-482 ISARKLNEQIGL
+482 ISARKWAEQIDL

-509 VDLCGKDDFSPFTK
+509 VDLAGKDDFSPFTK
-523 KVYTEVRKLSAFV
+523 KVHDEVRKISAFV
-536 EDDRELDKDAEAV
+536 EDDRELDAEATST
-549 CAWLKSTDLFA
+549 AQWLKTTELFA

>member
-1 MARLRVTSVA
+1 MS
-11 SNECNETTKSPFAIN
+11 I
-26 LWRPKKKDRM
+26 
-36 AVTVNGDS
+36 TVKGED
-44 LTIEDV
+44 LTIENVWDV
-50 CSVAYKNEAVKLPED
+50 AFNNEKINLPEE
-65 KEFWTRLE
+65 KEFWDTLSA
-73 DSRKFLMDYINTG
+73 SRKFLEDYIATG

-95 FGDSCHNQISVDK
+95 FGDSCHNQISVEK
-108 AGELQRTICTY
+108 AGELQRDICTY

-129 KETGR
+129 HETGR

-156 AKMLVTLLNK
+156 AKMMVTMLNK
-166 DIIPVIPEL
+166 DIIPVIPQL

-193 VMGKRNVYYK
+193 IMGERDVYYK
-203 GKIVPTMEAFN
+203 GKIVPAMEAFN
-214 AEGITPLPIEAK
+214 AEGIQPLPIEAK

-243 LAVKK
+243 IAWKK
-248 AERLSNI
+248 AERLAKI

-263 SEITRGKDTPFVKK
+263 SEITKGKDTPFVAK

-287 CESAAYVYNIIN
+287 CESAAYVYDIIK

-304 FKYEDFLES
+304 FRYEDFLRT
-313 QISKMDGKKFVVQQ
+313 QIEKLDGKDFIAQQ

-333 YSIRCAPQINGVF
+333 YSIRCAPQINGVY
-346 RDTLNMARSWVT
+346 RDTLRFARDLIT

-371 IDAKRIYNT
+371 IEAGRLYNT

-392 DYLRT
+392 DYMRT
-397 ALANIADLSDKQ
+397 ALANISDLSDKQ

-418 NGLTENLIPFTSED
+418 NGLTENLIPYTPAD
-432 SPRAGLRLGF
+432 HPRAGLRLGF

-452 RGEVQT
+452 RGEVMS
-458 YCYPVSVTSAPT
+458 YCFPISLTSQPT

-482 ISARKLNEQIGL
+482 ISARKFNEQIEL
-494 VFLQFA
+494 VYLQFA

-509 VDLCGKDDFSPFTK
+509 VDLAGKDDFAPFTR
-523 KVYTEVRKLSAFV
+523 KVHAEVRRMSAFV
-536 EDDRELDKDAEAV
+536 EDDRALDKEATAV
-549 CAWLKSTDLFA
+549 AQWLKSTELFS

>member
-1 MARLRVTSVA
+1 MS
-11 SNECNETTKSPFAIN
+11 
-26 LWRPKKKDRM
+26 
-36 AVTVNGDS
+36 VTVNGND

-50 CSVAYKNEAVKLPED
+50 CNVAYKNEEVSLPTD
-65 KEFWTRLE
+65 KVFWERLE
-73 DSRKFLMDYINTG
+73 KSRQFLMDYINTG

-129 KETGR
+129 KVTGR
-134 AVVLARLNGNV
+134 AVMLARLNGNI

-156 AKMLVTLLNK
+156 AKMLLTMLNK
-166 DIIPVIPEL
+166 DIVPVIPEL

-193 VMGKRNVYYK
+193 IMGQRNVYYK
-203 GKIVPTMEAFN
+203 GKIVPTIEAFN
-214 AEGITPLPIEAK
+214 AEGIKPLPIEAK

-243 LAVKK
+243 LSLKK
-248 AERLSNI
+248 AERLANI

-263 SEITRGKDTPFVKK
+263 SEITRGKDTPFVAK

-287 CESAAYVYNIIN
+287 SDSAFYVYNIIK

-304 FKYEDFLES
+304 FRYEDFLAS
-313 QISKMDGKKFVVQQ
+313 QITKMDGKKFVAQQ

-333 YSIRCAPQINGVF
+333 YSIRCAPQINGVY
-346 RDTLNMARSWVT
+346 RDTLALARSWIT

-371 IDAKRIYNT
+371 IDAERIYNT
-380 GNFYGGHICAAC
+380 GNFYGGHICASC
-392 DYLRT
+392 DYLRI

-418 NGLTENLIPFTSED
+418 NGLTENLIPVTPPEH
-432 SPRAGLRLGF
+432 PRAGLRLGF

-458 YCYPVSVTSAPT
+458 YTFPVSITSAPT

-482 ISARKLNEQIGL
+482 ISARKLRDQIDL
-494 VFLQFA
+494 VYLQFA

-509 VDLCGKDDFSPFTK
+509 VDLAGIDDFAPFTK
-523 KVYTEVRKLSAFV
+523 KVHEEVRRLSAFV

-549 CAWLKSTDLFA
+549 CAWLKTTDLFE

>member
-1 MARLRVTSVA
+1 MA
-11 SNECNETTKSPFAIN
+11 I
-26 LWRPKKKDRM
+26 
-36 AVTVNGDS
+36 TVKGED
-44 LTIEDV
+44 LTIENVWDV
-50 CSVAYKNEAVKLPED
+50 AFNNEEINLPED
-65 KEFWTRLE
+65 KEFWDTLAA
-73 DSRKFLMDYINTG
+73 SRKFLEDYIATG

-95 FGDSCHNQISVDK
+95 FGDSCHNQISVEK
-108 AGELQRTICTY
+108 AGELQRDICTY

-129 KETGR
+129 RETGR

-156 AKMLVTLLNK
+156 AKMMVTMLNK
-166 DIIPVIPEL
+166 DIIPVIPQL

-193 VMGKRNVYYK
+193 IMGERDVYYK
-203 GKIVPTMEAFN
+203 GKIVPAMEAFN
-214 AEGITPLPIEAK
+214 AEGIKPLPIEAK

-243 LAVKK
+243 IAWKK
-248 AERLSNI
+248 AERLAKI

-263 SEITRGKDTPFVKK
+263 SEITKGKDTPFVAK

-287 CESAAYVYNIIN
+287 CESAAYVYDIIK

-304 FKYEDFLES
+304 FRYEDFLKT
-313 QISKMDGKKFVVQQ
+313 QIEKLDGKGFIAQQ

-333 YSIRCAPQINGVF
+333 YSIRCAPQINGVY
-346 RDTLNMARSWVT
+346 RDTLRFARDLIT

-371 IDAKRIYNT
+371 IEAGRLYNT

-392 DYLRT
+392 DYMRT
-397 ALANIADLSDKQ
+397 ALANISDLSDKQ

-418 NGLTENLIPFTSED
+418 NGLTENLISYTPAD
-432 SPRAGLRLGF
+432 HPRAGLRLGF

-452 RGEVQT
+452 RGEVMS
-458 YCYPVSVTSAPT
+458 YCFPISLTSQPT

-482 ISARKLNEQIGL
+482 ISARKFNEQIEL
-494 VFLQFA
+494 VYLQFA

-509 VDLCGKDDFSPFTK
+509 VDLAGKDDFAPFTK
-523 KVYTEVRKLSAFV
+523 KIHSEVRRMSAFV
-536 EDDRELDKDAEAV
+536 EDDRTLDKEATAV
-549 CAWLKSTDLFA
+549 AQWLKSTELFS

>member
-1 MARLRVTSVA
+1 MA
-11 SNECNETTKSPFAIN
+11 I
-26 LWRPKKKDRM
+26 
-36 AVTVNGDS
+36 TVKGEN
-44 LTIEDV
+44 LTIENV
-50 CSVAYKNEAVKLPED
+50 WNVAFNNEEINLPED
-65 KEFWTRLE
+65 KEFWDTLSA
-73 DSRKFLMDYINTG
+73 SRKFLEDYIATG

-95 FGDSCHNQISVDK
+95 FGDSCHNQISVEK
-108 AGELQRTICTY
+108 AGELQRDICTY

-129 KETGR
+129 HETGR

-156 AKMLVTLLNK
+156 AKMMVTMLNK
-166 DIIPVIPEL
+166 DIIPVIPQL

-193 VMGKRNVYYK
+193 IMGERDVYYK
-203 GKIVPTMEAFN
+203 GKIVPALEAFN
-214 AEGITPLPIEAK
+214 AEGIKPLPIEAK

-243 LAVKK
+243 IAWKK
-248 AERLSNI
+248 AERLAKI

-263 SEITRGKDTPFVKK
+263 SEITKGKDTPFVAK

-287 CESAAYVYNIIN
+287 CESAAYVYDIIK

-304 FKYEDFLES
+304 FRYEDFLKT
-313 QISKMDGKKFVVQQ
+313 QIEKLDGKGFMAQQ

-333 YSIRCAPQINGVF
+333 YSIRCAPQINGVY
-346 RDTLNMARSWVT
+346 RDTLRFARDLIT

-371 IDAKRIYNT
+371 IEAGRLYNT

-392 DYLRT
+392 DYMRT
-397 ALANIADLSDKQ
+397 ALANISDLSDKQ

-418 NGLTENLIPFTSED
+418 NGLTENLIPYTPAD
-432 SPRAGLRLGF
+432 HPRAGLRLGF

-452 RGEVQT
+452 RGEVMS
-458 YCYPVSVTSAPT
+458 YCFPISLTSQPT

-482 ISARKLNEQIGL
+482 ISARKFNEQIEL
-494 VFLQFA
+494 VYLQFA

-509 VDLCGKDDFSPFTK
+509 VDLAGKDDFAPFTR
-523 KVYTEVRKLSAFV
+523 KVHAEVRSMSAFV
-536 EDDRELDKDAEAV
+536 EDDRALDKEATAV
-549 CAWLKSTDLFA
+549 AQWLKSTELFS

>member
-1 MARLRVTSVA
+1 MS
-11 SNECNETTKSPFAIN
+11 
-26 LWRPKKKDRM
+26 
-36 AVTVNGDS
+36 VTVNGEG
-44 LTIEDV
+44 LTIENV
-50 CSVAYKNEAVKLPED
+50 CSVAYNNEEVKLPED
-65 KEFWTRLE
+65 KAFWERLKK
-73 DSRKFLMDYINTG
+73 SRQFLMDYINTG

-129 KETGR
+129 KATGR
-134 AVVLARLNGNV
+134 AVMLARLNGNV

-156 AKMLVTLLNK
+156 AKMLLTMLNK
-166 DIIPVIPEL
+166 DIVPVIPEL

-193 VMGKRNVYYK
+193 IMGQRNVYYK
-203 GKIVPTMEAFN
+203 GKIVPTMEAFK
-214 AEGITPLPIEAK
+214 AEGIEPLPIEAK

-243 LAVKK
+243 LALKK
-248 AERLSNI
+248 AERLARI

-263 SEITRGKDTPFVKK
+263 SEITRGKDTPFVAK

-287 CESAAYVYNIIN
+287 SESASYVYNIIK

-304 FKYEDFLES
+304 FRYEDFLAS
-313 QISKMDGKKFVVQQ
+313 QITKMDGKKFVAQQ

-333 YSIRCAPQINGVF
+333 YSIRCAPQINGVY
-346 RDTLNMARSWVT
+346 RDTLAMARAWIT

-371 IDAKRIYNT
+371 IDADRIYNT
-380 GNFYGGHICAAC
+380 GNFYGGHICASC
-392 DYLRT
+392 DYLRI

-418 NGLTENLIPFTSED
+418 NGLTENLIPVTPPEH
-432 SPRAGLRLGF
+432 PRSGLRLGF

-452 RGEVQT
+452 RGEIQT
-458 YCYPVSVTSAPT
+458 YTFPVSITSAPT

-482 ISARKLNEQIGL
+482 ISARKLRDQIEL
-494 VFLQFA
+494 VYLQFA

-509 VDLCGKDDFSPFTK
+509 VDLAGLDDFAPFTK
-523 KVYTEVRKLSAFV
+523 KVHSEVRRLSAFV
-536 EDDRELDKDAEAV
+536 EDDRELDKDAEKV
-549 CAWLKSTDLFA
+549 CEWLKTTDLF

>member
-1 MARLRVTSVA
+1 MA
-11 SNECNETTKSPFAIN
+11 I
-26 LWRPKKKDRM
+26 
-36 AVTVNGDS
+36 TVKGED
-44 LTIEDV
+44 LTIENVWDV
-50 CSVAYKNEAVKLPED
+50 AFNNEKINLPED
-65 KEFWTRLE
+65 KEFWDTLAA
-73 DSRKFLMDYINTG
+73 SRKFLEDYIATG

-95 FGDSCHNQISVDK
+95 FGDSCHNQISVEK
-108 AGELQRTICTY
+108 AGELQRDICTY

-129 KETGR
+129 RETGR

-156 AKMLVTLLNK
+156 AKMMITMLNK
-166 DIIPVIPEL
+166 DIIPVIPQL

-193 VMGKRNVYYK
+193 IMGERDVYYK
-203 GKIVPTMEAFN
+203 GKIVPALEAFN
-214 AEGITPLPIEAK
+214 AEGIKPLPIEAK

-243 LAVKK
+243 IAWKK
-248 AERLSNI
+248 AERLAKI

-263 SEITRGKDTPFVKK
+263 SEITKGKDTPFVAK

-287 CESAAYVYNIIN
+287 CESAAYVYDIIK

-304 FKYEDFLES
+304 FRYEDFLKT
-313 QISKMDGKKFVVQQ
+313 QIEKLDGKGFIAQQ

-333 YSIRCAPQINGVF
+333 YSIRCAPQINGVY
-346 RDTLNMARSWVT
+346 RDTLRFARDLIT

-371 IDAKRIYNT
+371 IEAGRLYNT

-392 DYLRT
+392 DYMRT
-397 ALANIADLSDKQ
+397 ALANISDLSDKQ

-418 NGLTENLIPFTSED
+418 NGLTENLIPYTPAD
-432 SPRAGLRLGF
+432 HPRAGLRLGF

-452 RGEVQT
+452 RGEVMS
-458 YCYPVSVTSAPT
+458 YCFPISLTSQPT

-482 ISARKLNEQIGL
+482 ISARKFNEQIEL
-494 VFLQFA
+494 VYLQFA

-509 VDLCGKDDFSPFTK
+509 VDLAGKDDFAPFTK
-523 KVYTEVRKLSAFV
+523 KVHSEVRRMSAFV
-536 EDDRELDKDAEAV
+536 EDDRALDKEATAV
-549 CAWLKSTDLFA
+549 AQWLKSTELFS